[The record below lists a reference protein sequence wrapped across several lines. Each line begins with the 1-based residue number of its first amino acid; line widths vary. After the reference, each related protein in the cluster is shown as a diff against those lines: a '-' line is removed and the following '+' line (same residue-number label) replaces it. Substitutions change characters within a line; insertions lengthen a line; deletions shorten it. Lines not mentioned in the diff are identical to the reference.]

1 MVAPTIKQRRLAVRS
16 ACWCV
21 EISVGDGALDVPRT
35 MFFDLHRRV
44 DEVKNSFVETGGDSL
59 STVREEKSVCF
70 AYGYIS
76 IAV

>member
-1 MVAPTIKQRRLAVRS
+1 MVAPTIKQGRLAVRS

-44 DEVKNSFVETGGDSL
+44 DEVKNSFVGTGVPDGPESN
-59 STVREEKSVCF
+59 KFCF
-70 AYGYIS
+70 LYGYQS
-76 IAV
+76 